1 MPDTIYSLDS
11 LLKISEIIS
20 ILAGGGL
27 VAFKLGRTTTR
38 VEATLEMQN
47 SILRKQSDEITEL
60 KLETKKLGD
69 VLTQIA
75 VQSVRIGH
83 IEDDLRDLRHK
94 KERAISAA

>member
-1 MPDTIYSLDS
+1 MPDILFSIDNI
-11 LLKISEIIS
+11 LKLSEIMS

-47 SILRKQSDEITEL
+47 AILRTQSSEITEL

-83 IEDDLRDLRHK
+83 IEDDLRDMRHK
-94 KERAISAA
+94 KERAATAA